1 MAQRLSSL
9 WYAMSRMAKTEI
21 VDIPQ
26 PYKSIV
32 LIEVVVDETPDE
44 VAIDQSPDLGVN
56 DECAERCLLYFK
68 RHIALRGTRTTTSCR
83 AASLRRNKR
92 RFTATCI
99 SSGVETA

>member
-1 MAQRLSSL
+1 MAQRLSSPR
-9 WYAMSRMAKTEI
+9 YAMSRMAKTEI

-26 PYKSIV
+26 PYKSIGI
-32 LIEVVVDETPDE
+32 IEVVGETPYE